1 MNSTKGG
8 GSIIM
13 NKAVLFDLDGVLV
26 DACDWHYKALNVALK
41 QVSNYEI
48 SKEDHITT
56 YNGLPTKRKLKI
68 LADVGV
74 IRGSDMERISI
85 LKQELTVGI
94 IEDFCIHSISK
105 VSLMKMLKGADYK
118 IGCVTNSVKK
128 TAFLMLEKTGIIDYL
143 DVIITNERC
152 NFNKPHPEPF
162 IQALVELRSPP
173 QDSIIVEDSPKGLE
187 AARLTGCRVLEVKN
201 ATEVTK
207 ELFKDKI

>member
-1 MNSTKGG
+1 
-8 GSIIM
+8 M

-26 DACDWHYKALNVALK
+26 DACDWHYEALNRALREVA
-41 QVSNYEI
+41 NYTI
-48 SKEDHITT
+48 SREDHVTT
-56 YNGLPTKRKLKI
+56 YNGLPTKRKLKM

-74 IRGSDMERISI
+74 IRESDMDRISD
-85 LKQELTVGI
+85 LKQELTVGV

-105 VSLMKMLKGADYK
+105 VVMMKMLKDAGYK
-118 IGCVTNSVKK
+118 IGCVTNSIKM
-128 TAFLMLEKTGIIDYL
+128 TATLMLEKTGILDYF
-143 DVIITNERC
+143 DVIITNDQC

-162 IQALVELRSPP
+162 IKALVELGSLP

-207 ELFKDKI
+207 ELFKDKL

>member
-1 MNSTKGG
+1 
-8 GSIIM
+8 M

-26 DACDWHYKALNVALK
+26 DACDWHYEALNRAIK

-48 SKEDHITT
+48 SREDHVTT
-56 YNGLPTKRKLKI
+56 YNGLPTKRKLKM
-68 LADVGV
+68 LADLGV
-74 IRGSDMERISI
+74 IRESDMDRISD
-85 LKQELTVGI
+85 LKQELTVGV

-105 VSLMKMLKGADYK
+105 VVMMKMLKDAGYK
-118 IGCVTNSVKK
+118 IGCVTNSIKM
-128 TAFLMLEKTGIIDYL
+128 TATLMLEKTGILDYF
-143 DVIITNERC
+143 DVVITNDQC

-162 IQALVELRSPP
+162 IKALVELGSLP

-207 ELFKDKI
+207 ELFKDKL

>member
-1 MNSTKGG
+1 
-8 GSIIM
+8 M

-26 DACDWHYKALNVALK
+26 DACDWHYEALNRALREVA
-41 QVSNYEI
+41 NYTI
-48 SKEDHITT
+48 SREDHVTT
-56 YNGLPTKRKLKI
+56 YNGLPTKRKLKM

-74 IRGSDMERISI
+74 IRESDMDRISD
-85 LKQELTVGI
+85 LKQELTVGV

-105 VSLMKMLKGADYK
+105 VVMMKMLKDAGYK
-118 IGCVTNSVKK
+118 IGCVTNSIKM
-128 TAFLMLEKTGIIDYL
+128 TATLMLEKTGILDYF
-143 DVIITNERC
+143 DVVITNDQC

-162 IQALVELRSPP
+162 IKALVELGSLP

-207 ELFKDKI
+207 ELFKDKL